1 MLLQIFGKT
10 LERLIFEEMFP
21 FFIENKLIAANQS
34 GFKPGDF
41 CVNQLIAITD
51 EIYEFFEE
59 AMKLKVFS

>member
-1 MLLQIFGKT
+1 
-10 LERLIFEEMFP
+10 MFP

-51 EIYEFFEE
+51 EIYESFEE